1 MKILLDL
8 QNSMRAVTLNS
19 EFSLCGLIA
28 MIHILMLLAHVLHCN
43 VYSYHRKSAVKQSL
57 AKEWKRFSLKRM
69 IHFLFLLLLCKSS
82 TIIIKNISYM
92 CALTYGLLLCRYLL
106 NPYTILTCGGL
117 STILLVNL
125 AIVWSLWM
133 RLRGNL

>member
-1 MKILLDL
+1 MHAFDATYTCDCVLD
-8 QNSMRAVTLNS
+8 
-19 EFSLCGLIA
+19 
-28 MIHILMLLAHVLHCN
+28 CN
-43 VYSYHRKSAVKQSL
+43 SYHCKNAVKQSM
-57 AKEWKRFSLKRM
+57 AKEWKRFSLKKM
-69 IHFLFLLLLCKSS
+69 IHFLFLLLLCKLS
-82 TIIIKNISYM
+82 TIIVKNNIYYM

-133 RLRGNL
+133 RLRGNPMMQMVVVVISNYEA